1 MTYVILKQLHLVI
14 KIIYEKDNFYVH
26 SAACDI
32 LCIQSCKDRTITGK
46 VMNEKDQPVA
56 NASVSVKGTRE
67 ATVTANDGSF
77 SITTTKEKPILV
89 ISSVG
94 YETMEVK
101 IKDQNS
107 VNISLKFA
115 EAGLEEVVVTGYGTQ
130 NKKDLT
136 ASAFSKMPTPYD
148 SNNYLQG
155 NVAGA
160 QINGHYKNNH
170 LVTYNN
176 Q

>member
-1 MTYVILKQLHLVI
+1 MK
-14 KIIYEKDNFYVH
+14 
-26 SAACDI
+26 
-32 LCIQSCKDRTITGK
+32 K
-46 VMNEKDQPVA
+46 VNPSA

-67 ATVTANDGSF
+67 ATVTASDGSF

-130 NKKDLT
+130 RKKDVT
-136 ASAFSKMPTPYD
+136 ASAFSKMPTPYVL
-148 SNNYLQG
+148 NKYLQR
-155 NVAGA
+155 
-160 QINGHYKNNH
+160 
-170 LVTYNN
+170 
-176 Q
+176 